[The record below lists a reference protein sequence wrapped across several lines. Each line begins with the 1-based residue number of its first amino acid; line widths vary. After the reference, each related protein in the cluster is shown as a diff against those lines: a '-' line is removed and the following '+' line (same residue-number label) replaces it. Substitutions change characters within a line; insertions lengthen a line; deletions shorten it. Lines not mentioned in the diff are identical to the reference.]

1 MFPSL
6 SGIACKSLPN
16 PHRVG
21 ICEGTFPKSPF
32 YVWEQP
38 RYVYLFSYH
47 LPFWRSKIFH
57 SWLWNNFTILYYS
70 SSSNSSSD
78 FIKFTCDIS
87 FSVIVNVNF
96 VDEFVVDINFKLNN
110 RKAMYRKFARLESV
124 LDDWWT
130 PNRGLHV
137 YRWNIFLIHRFFIA
151 LSFTKIL
158 YYLIHFRIRIL
169 LLVNMILY

>member
-57 SWLWNNFTILYYS
+57 FWLWNNFTILT
-70 SSSNSSSD
+70 
-78 FIKFTCDIS
+78 FI
-87 FSVIVNVNF
+87 NF

-130 PNRGLHV
+130 PNRGLHI

>member
-57 SWLWNNFTILYYS
+57 SWLWNNFTILT
-70 SSSNSSSD
+70 
-78 FIKFTCDIS
+78 FI
-87 FSVIVNVNF
+87 NF

>member
-57 SWLWNNFTILYYS
+57 SWLWNNFTILT
-70 SSSNSSSD
+70 
-78 FIKFTCDIS
+78 FI
-87 FSVIVNVNF
+87 NF

-137 YRWNIFLIHRFFIA
+137 YRWNIFLIHWFFIA

>member
-47 LPFWRSKIFH
+47 LPFWWSKIFH
-57 SWLWNNFTILYYS
+57 SWLWNNFTILT
-70 SSSNSSSD
+70 
-78 FIKFTCDIS
+78 FI
-87 FSVIVNVNF
+87 NF

-110 RKAMYRKFARLESV
+110 RKECTENLQ
-124 LDDWWT
+124 DWNPCSMIGEPRIGDFMSIVGTFSW
-130 PNRGLHV
+130 
-137 YRWNIFLIHRFFIA
+137 FID
-151 LSFTKIL
+151 S
-158 YYLIHFRIRIL
+158 L
-169 LLVNMILY
+169 LLFRLRRFCTIWFIFVYVFYY